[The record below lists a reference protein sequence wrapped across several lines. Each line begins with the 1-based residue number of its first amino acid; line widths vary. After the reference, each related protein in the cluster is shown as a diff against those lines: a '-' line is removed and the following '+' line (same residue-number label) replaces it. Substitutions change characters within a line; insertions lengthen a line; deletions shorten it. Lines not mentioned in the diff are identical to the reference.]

1 MEKIVV
7 IGVGFIGGYLQKGF
21 RALLGDDLRG
31 RVFGIKGRTT
41 GLAEKQ
47 AELPF
52 DISAGDT
59 AEVLAHEHPSVIV
72 LAPPPSGVPTITTGT
87 LKPYYDAC
95 RAAGRPLP
103 DLYTFAPTPNTDY
116 FRTVLGADVHVA
128 KILPNIVAQTGGV
141 DLSPIGMNY
150 ISIDPADIW
159 PQESLDRL
167 LTVLRPYGEC
177 VVLTDR
183 DSLILLSGK
192 ITSHCC
198 YEVCFT
204 ICEVMAQRGMPVTI
218 AALGSALRAAH
229 RDFCQPPLPDLYPC
243 GMDGLPP
250 MLSAFMS
257 RFTRA
262 WFDGLHD
269 FSRISGLSIPEA
281 DALRVDHSSFAL
293 NVFPLQFET
302 REELAR
308 NTKNAATKGGVLERG
323 IEYYH
328 EAIADRLAQAL
339 HKHLDGA
346 PDTDFF
352 DWVQT
357 QSCALSREAYQRSCE
372 LTKQ

>member
-1 MEKIVV
+1 MI
-7 IGVGFIGGYLQKGF
+7 
-21 RALLGDDLRG
+21 
-31 RVFGIKGRTT
+31 
-41 GLAEKQ
+41 
-47 AELPF
+47 
-52 DISAGDT
+52 AGDT
-59 AEVLAHEHPSVIV
+59 AEVLEREHPSIIV
-72 LAPPPSGVPTITTGT
+72 LSPPPSVVPAITTDI
-87 LKPYYDAC
+87 LKPHYDAC
-95 RAAGRPLP
+95 RAAGHPLP
-103 DLYTFAPTPNTDY
+103 DLYTFAPTPNTDW
-116 FRTVLGADVHVA
+116 FRAVLGSDVHTA

-150 ISIDPADIW
+150 ISIDPADSW
-159 PQESLDRL
+159 PQASLDRL

-183 DSLILLSGK
+183 DALVLLSGK

-204 ICEVMAQRGMPVTI
+204 VCDVMEHAGTPVSI

-229 RDFCQPPLPDLYPC
+229 RDFCEPPLPDLYPC
-243 GMDGLPP
+243 GMDALPAV
-250 MLSAFMS
+250 LSDFMR

-269 FSRISGLSIPEA
+269 FSAESGLTISDT

-302 REELAR
+302 REGLAR

-328 EAIADRLAQAL
+328 ESIADRLAQAL
-339 HKHLDGA
+339 RKHLDGT
-346 PDTDFF
+346 PDPTFF
-352 DWVQT
+352 DWLRT
-357 QSCALSREAYQRSCE
+357 QSCALSREAFVRSCE
-372 LTKQ
+372 LTRKH

>member
-21 RALLGDDLRG
+21 RALLGGELRG
-31 RVFGIKGRTT
+31 RVFGIKGSAA

-47 AELPF
+47 AVLPF
-52 DISAGDT
+52 GVSAGDT
-59 AEVLAHEHPSVIV
+59 AEVLAREHPSIIV
-72 LAPPPSGVPTITTGT
+72 LSPPPSTVPAITAEI
-87 LKPYYDAC
+87 LKPYCDAC

-116 FRTVLGADVHVA
+116 FRAVLGADVHVA

-150 ISIDPADIW
+150 ISIDPADEW
-159 PQESLDRL
+159 PEDRL
-167 LTVLRPYGEC
+167 DKLLAVLHPYGAC
-177 VVLTDR
+177 IVLTDR
-183 DSLILLSGK
+183 DALVLLSGK

-204 ICEVMAQRGMPVTI
+204 IFDVMEQTGTPVTI
-218 AALGSALRAAH
+218 SALGSALRAAH

-243 GMDGLPP
+243 GMDGLPVA
-250 MLSAFMS
+250 LSDFMS

-269 FSRISGLSIPEA
+269 FSRESGLSISEA

-302 REELAR
+302 REGLAR

-328 EAIADRLAQAL
+328 EAIADGLARAL
-339 HKHLDGA
+339 RAHLDGR
-346 PDTDFF
+346 PEDGFF
-352 DWVQT
+352 DWLRG
-357 QSCALSREAYQRSCE
+357 QSRALSREAFRRSCE
-372 LTKQ
+372 LTNH

>member
-1 MEKIVV
+1 MDKIVV
-7 IGVGFIGGYLQKGF
+7 IGVGFIGGSLQKGF
-21 RALLGDDLRG
+21 CALLGDDLRG
-31 RVFGIKGRTT
+31 HVFGIKGSTA
-41 GLAEKQ
+41 GLREKQ

-52 DISAGDT
+52 AISAGDT
-59 AEVLAHEHPSVIV
+59 AAVLARENPDIIILS
-72 LAPPPSGVPTITTGT
+72 PPPSIVPTMTSEV
-87 LKPYYDAC
+87 LKPHYDAC
-95 RAAGRPLP
+95 RAAGHPLP
-103 DLYTFAPTPNTDY
+103 DLYTFAPTPNTDF
-116 FRTVLGADVHVA
+116 FRAVLGSDVHVA

-150 ISIDPADIW
+150 ISIDPADQW
-159 PQESLDRL
+159 PETNLNRL

-183 DSLILLSGK
+183 DSLVLLSGK

-204 ICEVMAQRGMPVTI
+204 ICDVMEQIGMPVSI

-229 RDFCQPPLPDLYPC
+229 HDFCDPPLPDLYPC
-243 GMDGLPP
+243 SMDELPTA
-250 MLSAFMS
+250 LSDFIR

-269 FSRISGLSIPEA
+269 FSRESGLTISDA

-293 NVFPLQFET
+293 NVFPLQFEN
-302 REELAR
+302 REGLAR

-328 EAIADRLAQAL
+328 EAIAKPLAQAL
-339 HKHLDGA
+339 HRCLTSA
-346 PDTDFF
+346 PDPTFF
-352 DWVQT
+352 SWLRVQ
-357 QSCALSREAYQRSCE
+357 SRNLSREAFLRSCE
-372 LTKQ
+372 LTKK

>member
-21 RALLGDDLRG
+21 RALVGDDLRG
-31 RVFGIKGRTT
+31 RVFGIKGSAA

-52 DISAGDT
+52 GVSAGDT
-59 AEVLAHEHPSVIV
+59 AAVLAREAPDIIV
-72 LAPPPSGVPTITTGT
+72 LAPPPSAVPATTT
-87 LKPYYDAC
+87 EILKPHYDAC

-103 DLYTFAPTPNTDY
+103 DLYTFAPTPNTGY
-116 FRTVLGADVHVA
+116 FRAVLGADAHVA

-150 ISIDPADIW
+150 ISVDPADTW
-159 PQESLDRL
+159 PQTRLDRL

-183 DSLILLSGK
+183 DSLALLSGK

-198 YEVCFT
+198 YEACFT
-204 ICEVMAQRGMPVTI
+204 VCEVMAQRGTPVAI
-218 AALGSALRAAH
+218 SALGSALRAAH
-229 RDFCQPPLPDLYPC
+229 RDFCRPPLPDLYPC
-243 GMDGLPP
+243 GMDGLPTA
-250 MLSAFMS
+250 LSEFMR

-269 FSRISGLSIPEA
+269 FSRESGLTIPEA
-281 DALRVDHSSFAL
+281 EALRVDHSSFAL

-302 REELAR
+302 REGLAR
-308 NTKNAATKGGVLERG
+308 NTKNAATRGGVLERG

-328 EAIADRLAQAL
+328 EAIAGPLAQAL
-339 HKHLDGA
+339 RKHLDGT
-346 PDTDFF
+346 PDPAFF
-352 DWVQT
+352 DWLRT
-357 QSCALSREAYQRSCE
+357 QSCALSREAFVRSCE
-372 LTKQ
+372 LTNR

>member
-1 MEKIVV
+1 MDKIVV
-7 IGVGFIGGYLQKGF
+7 IGVGFIGGYLEKGF
-21 RALLGDDLRG
+21 RALLGEDLRG
-31 RVFGIKGRTT
+31 HVFGIKGSTA
-41 GLAEKQ
+41 GLAKKQ
-47 AELPF
+47 TELLF
-52 DISAGDT
+52 AVSAGDT
-59 AEVLAHEHPSVIV
+59 AAVLARENPDIIV
-72 LAPPPSGVPTITTGT
+72 LSPPPSVVPAMTSEI
-87 LKPYYDAC
+87 LKPHYDAC

-116 FRTVLGADVHVA
+116 FRAVLGTDVHIA

-150 ISIDPADIW
+150 ISIDPRDQW
-159 PQESLDRL
+159 PQERLERL

-183 DSLILLSGK
+183 DSLVLLSGK

-204 ICEVMAQRGMPVTI
+204 IADVMAQRGTPVTI

-229 RDFCQPPLPDLYPC
+229 RDFCEPPLPDLYPC
-243 GMDGLPP
+243 GMDGL
-250 MLSAFMS
+250 SAPLADFM
-257 RFTRA
+257 RRLTRA

-269 FSRISGLSIPEA
+269 FSRGSDLTIPEA

-302 REELAR
+302 REGLAQ

-328 EAIADRLAQAL
+328 EAIADRLAAAL
-339 HKHLDGA
+339 RAHLDGTA
-346 PDTDFF
+346 EDDFF
-352 DWVQT
+352 DWLRI
-357 QSCALSREAYQRSCE
+357 QSCALSREAFARSCE
-372 LTKQ
+372 LTNH